1 MVREIGLDDD
11 FSGVIASPGSSGHLG
26 QQLKSSLGSP
36 EIGQSKSLI
45 GRQHTDRMVLDLA
58 AAWERLAPWPLV
70 AP

>member
-1 MVREIGLDDD
+1 V
-11 FSGVIASPGSSGHLG
+11 
-26 QQLKSSLGSP
+26 Q
-36 EIGQSKSLI
+36 LI

>member
-1 MVREIGLDDD
+1 VDGRPV
-11 FSGVIASPGSSGHLG
+11 GV
-26 QQLKSSLGSP
+26 QF
-36 EIGQSKSLI
+36 I